1 MPFIAI
7 RDDGQGRVYIGGFDN
22 PRAALEGV
30 GLVCQDCGA
39 PMIIRSGDIVR
50 AHFAHR
56 PGYEDR
62 PCWYR
67 TTGETDAHRSAKQ
80 SIAAAL
86 RRAPAY
92 QGALIE
98 VEYPVTTPR
107 GRRYIDVFMELP
119 DGRRFAHEAQ
129 LAAQSISQFDER
141 TTAYRTAGLIPVWW
155 LGQEADTNEN
165 RRWCE
170 SQCDLVGRIEIEMY
184 RPVLISEEY
193 DREGRVIRG
202 NGRG

>member
-7 RDDGQGRVYIGGFDN
+7 RDDGQGRVYIGDFDN

-30 GLVCQDCGA
+30 GLACQDCGA

-129 LAAQSISQFDER
+129 LAAQSMSQFYER
-141 TTAYRTAGLIPVWW
+141 STAYRTAGLIPVWW